1 MIEKD
6 KLWKTMSL
14 VNANQDRCKELWT
27 RDHGKEKLVIDYV
40 MINKECLSS
49 IKVMIINET
58 KGYATNRLEQQNQ
71 GLKETCSDHNVI
83 FLISIQ
89 KPFKQKNGKQLT
101 TTE

>member
-1 MIEKD
+1 
-6 KLWKTMSL
+6 
-14 VNANQDRCKELWT
+14 
-27 RDHGKEKLVIDYV
+27 
-40 MINKECLSS
+40 
-49 IKVMIINET
+49 MIINET

-101 TTE
+101 TTEQKKYRENIEQLEISKIIATGQIQNTYDKWCEVVQ